1 VPPHFF
7 VFAVSFAASL
17 FHTGVET
24 SFTQKGDEL
33 MPQVAIEKLD
43 GKNAADTSV
52 VDEMKTLAERIRQRA
67 FEIFE
72 KRGAADGLAIN
83 DWLSA
88 ERDLFRIPESELVE
102 REGKFEARVSAP
114 GIDPSDVTVT
124 ALPDALIVQGSAV
137 HTHEHSDGDVRF
149 CEFDQRTLF
158 RRFDLPE
165 RINVDQVTANLDKG
179 VLQLTARKSVQQS
192 GSGKNLRAA

>member
-1 VPPHFF
+1 M
-7 VFAVSFAASL
+7 
-17 FHTGVET
+17 
-24 SFTQKGDEL
+24 

-43 GKNAADTSV
+43 EKNAADTSV

-72 KRGAADGLAIN
+72 HRGAAHGSAVN
-83 DWLSA
+83 DWLTA
-88 ERDLFRIPESELVE
+88 ERDLFRIPESELME
-102 REGKFEARVSAP
+102 RDGKFVARVSAP
-114 GIDPSDVTVT
+114 GFDPSDVTVT
-124 ALPDALIVQGSAV
+124 ALPDALIVKGSAV
-137 HTHEHSDGDVRF
+137 HKHEQTDGDVRF

-179 VLQLTARKSVQQS
+179 MLQLTARKSPQQS
-192 GSGKNLRAA
+192 GNGKSLRAA

>member
-1 VPPHFF
+1 M
-7 VFAVSFAASL
+7 
-17 FHTGVET
+17 
-24 SFTQKGDEL
+24 
-33 MPQVAIEKLD
+33 MPQVAIERLD
-43 GKNAADTSV
+43 EKHAADTSV

-72 KRGAADGLAIN
+72 RRGASHGSAIS

-102 REGKFEARVSAP
+102 RDGKFEARVAAP
-114 GIDPSDVTVT
+114 GIDPADVTVT
-124 ALPDALIVQGSAV
+124 ALPDALIVKGSTV
-137 HTHEHSDGDVRF
+137 HKHEATDGDVRF

-165 RINVDQVTANLDKG
+165 RINVYQVTASLDRG
-179 VLQLTARKSVQQS
+179 VLQLTARKSMQQQR
-192 GSGKNLRAA
+192 SGKSVRAA